1 MKCTGLLCTVLIC
14 GIVAGSAYSAV
25 YADQSDQTTVTQVK
39 ENADPFEGYTAEQ
52 IKEARSWAESRF
64 ADLNEDEYLLVD
76 PQEGGYFNDIG
87 NDIRKD
93 EEMIKQVCR
102 NGETPE
108 FITVKEA
115 IERDILKYLEMYTE

>member
-14 GIVAGSAYSAV
+14 GIVVGSAYSAV

-115 IERDILKYLEMYTE
+115 IERDTLKYLEMYTE

>member
-1 MKCTGLLCTVLIC
+1 MKCTGLLGTVLIC

-87 NDIRKD
+87 NDIGRD
-93 EEMIKQVCR
+93 EERIKQVCR

-115 IERDILKYLEMYTE
+115 IERDTLKYLEMYTE

>member
-14 GIVAGSAYSAV
+14 GIVVGSAYSAV

-115 IERDILKYLEMYTE
+115 IERDTLKYMEMYTE

>member
-1 MKCTGLLCTVLIC
+1 MKCTGLLCTVIIC
-14 GIVAGSAYSAV
+14 GIVVGSAYSAV

-115 IERDILKYLEMYTE
+115 IERDTLKYLEMYTE

>member
-14 GIVAGSAYSAV
+14 GIVVGSAYSAV

-64 ADLNEDEYLLVD
+64 ADLNEDEYLFVD

-115 IERDILKYLEMYTE
+115 IERDTLKYLEMYTE

>member
-14 GIVAGSAYSAV
+14 GIVVGSAYSAV

-93 EEMIKQVCR
+93 EEMIKQVWR

-115 IERDILKYLEMYTE
+115 IERDTLKYLEMYTE

>member
-14 GIVAGSAYSAV
+14 GIVVGSAYSAV

-39 ENADPFEGYTAEQ
+39 ENADPFEGYAAEQ

-115 IERDILKYLEMYTE
+115 IERDTLKYLEMYTE

>member
-14 GIVAGSAYSAV
+14 GIGVGSAYSAV

-115 IERDILKYLEMYTE
+115 IERDTLKYLEMYTE

>member
-14 GIVAGSAYSAV
+14 GIVVGSAYSAV

-76 PQEGGYFNDIG
+76 PQEGGYFNDSG

-115 IERDILKYLEMYTE
+115 IERDTLKYLEMYTE